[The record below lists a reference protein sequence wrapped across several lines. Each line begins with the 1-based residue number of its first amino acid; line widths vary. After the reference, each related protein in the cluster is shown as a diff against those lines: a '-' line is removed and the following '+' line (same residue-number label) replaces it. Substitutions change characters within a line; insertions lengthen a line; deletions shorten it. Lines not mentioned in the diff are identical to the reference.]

1 MLPITARIWIWLP
14 VGYHLEVAAIW
25 SCIANSVK
33 LLRSFA
39 MLMPLLSEADPRVSA
54 EGSIDPLG
62 IYAIADSL
70 AVRMVP
76 GVRERQKHPRFLT
89 SIAVSQSLC
98 SEFSDDVVAADE
110 VSEPWQVFEWYLVEG
125 MVRTTKEEKWLRGL
139 PGQDKAVG
147 SIKDGVP
154 LSAKRY
160 LKTPTVF
167 GFHGVYRALARDIEV
182 ERADRLGETGFALV
196 TAWEKE
202 QGLDGFCGSGDGPGK
217 AIRRRLLDS
226 LQDGLTSG
234 GVARKGGWNG
244 WQFYSDH
251 LGIYEA
257 GKREARVIKQAL
269 LNPTSGFRKE
279 VLGLL
284 ISPSGREL
292 WTEEASQ
299 HWPSE
304 RRFHAA
310 LLNEA
315 SADLKHLLQAIDSY
329 ERFSRFLQDAFDDVL
344 LRLSQHQQRI
354 KPNELAGLLGVKRAA
369 KGIPDNFIEVVE
381 RLAPYG
387 EAVRFQESYSS
398 LAERVSVSDWLEK
411 LLEHHCHVQH
421 SKPPTGKAPWFD
433 RFDDGSCMIR
443 TGYIRDTGGRYD
455 DSYVHAY
462 RTSSLWS
469 FARDLGLVK

>member
-1 MLPITARIWIWLP
+1 
-14 VGYHLEVAAIW
+14 
-25 SCIANSVK
+25 
-33 LLRSFA
+33 

-62 IYAIADSL
+62 IYAIADAL
-70 AVRMVP
+70 AVRMIP
-76 GVRERQKHPRFLT
+76 GVRERQQHPRFLT
-89 SIAVSQSLC
+89 SIAVSLSLC
-98 SEFSDDVVAADE
+98 AEFSDEMIAADGI
-110 VSEPWQVFEWYLVEG
+110 SEPWQVFEWYLVEG
-125 MVRTTKEEKWLRGL
+125 MVRTTDERKLLRGL
-139 PGQDKAVG
+139 PGQDKAAG

-196 TAWEKE
+196 TSWEKE

-217 AIRRRLLDS
+217 AVRRRLIDAI
-226 LQDGLTSG
+226 QDGLENG

-244 WQFYSDH
+244 WQFFSDR

-257 GKREARVIKQAL
+257 GKQESRVIRQAL

-284 ISPSGREL
+284 ISPEGRQL
-292 WTEEASQ
+292 WAEEASQ
-299 HWPSE
+299 DWPSE
-304 RRFHAA
+304 RRFHTA
-310 LLNEA
+310 LLDVA
-315 SADLKHLLQAIDSY
+315 SAELKVVLHAIDAY
-329 ERFSRFLQDAFDDVL
+329 ERFSRFLQDAFDDVF

-354 KPNELAGLLGVKRAA
+354 KPSELAGLQGVKRAA
-369 KGIPDNFIEVVE
+369 KGVPDIFIDVAE
-381 RLAPYG
+381 RLAPFG

-411 LLEHHCHVQH
+411 LLEHHCRVQH
-421 SKPPTGKAPWFD
+421 SKPPAGKAPWFD

-443 TGYIRDTGGRYD
+443 TGYIRETGGRHN

-462 RTSSLWS
+462 RTASLWS